1 MKTHHAQICFCFLAI
16 SLFLNSCITIGVSK
30 DPQPAKNLELKLP
43 GSPFTGL
50 KAKTGDKA
58 WISSKTNNVIS
69 YISDCAPTQDPT
81 LDQLEQDALSGL
93 EKIEIKQ
100 RDEINYNQ
108 RIARNTVAEGLVDG
122 VKIKINVLSFKK
134 NSCNYNLIYGGVAD
148 RFENEATEFK
158 IFKENFKAP

>member
-1 MKTHHAQICFCFLAI
+1 MKTHLAKICFCFFPI

-30 DPQPAKNLELKLP
+30 DPLPAKNLELKAP
-43 GSPFTGL
+43 SSPFSDL
-50 KAKTGDKA
+50 KSKTGDKA

-69 YISDCAPTQDPT
+69 YISDCSPTQDPT

-93 EKIEIKQ
+93 EKSEIKQ

-108 RIARNTVAEGLVDG
+108 RVARNTVAEGLVDG

-134 NSCNYNLIYGGVAD
+134 NSCNYNLIYGGIAD
-148 RFENEATEFK
+148 RFDGEANEFK
-158 IFKENFKAP
+158 IFKENFRAP